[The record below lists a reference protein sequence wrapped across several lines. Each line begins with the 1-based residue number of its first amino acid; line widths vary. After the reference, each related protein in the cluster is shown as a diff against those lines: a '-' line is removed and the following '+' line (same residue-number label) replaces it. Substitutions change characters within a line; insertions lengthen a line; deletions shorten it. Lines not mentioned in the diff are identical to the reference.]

1 MVSRSFSMCSEDSNP
16 FSATGTGT
24 ETGSD
29 SEDGDDSLASLY
41 SMFSSMEKVTIE
53 SLKAKLSSLPEGQT
67 DLGAL
72 LVAAKVD
79 LTVED
84 IVGPPLTQVKKIMEA
99 KGLSEWQ
106 MTLCLKIR
114 RRKKNTAAVRS
125 SRRKRNQYVVD
136 LRDTVYELKRRR
148 HEAKTQNELLKQ
160 LSALWERLCSEVES
174 EIQDGVRQQLNFNIP
189 SFEESMTNNRRISAA
204 ENQEINTKL
213 NSIRTRQDTN
223 DTNNTNIGTNGTNIL
238 CTKADNPISVDADIM
253 ANLLLTNSTDGV
265 LHFETNDRGAMEL

>member
-1 MVSRSFSMCSEDSNP
+1 M
-16 FSATGTGT
+16 
-24 ETGSD
+24 
-29 SEDGDDSLASLY
+29 
-41 SMFSSMEKVTIE
+41 
-53 SLKAKLSSLPEGQT
+53 
-67 DLGAL
+67 
-72 LVAAKVD
+72 
-79 LTVED
+79 
-84 IVGPPLTQVKKIMEA
+84 
-99 KGLSEWQ
+99 
-106 MTLCLKIR
+106 
-114 RRKKNTAAVRS
+114 RS

-189 SFEESMTNNRRISAA
+189 SFEETMTNNRRISAA

-223 DTNNTNIGTNGTNIL
+223 GTNTNIL
-238 CTKADNPISVDADIM
+238 CTKAENPISVDADIM
-253 ANLLLTNSTDGV
+253 ANLLLTNSSDGV

>member
-1 MVSRSFSMCSEDSNP
+1 M
-16 FSATGTGT
+16 
-24 ETGSD
+24 
-29 SEDGDDSLASLY
+29 
-41 SMFSSMEKVTIE
+41 
-53 SLKAKLSSLPEGQT
+53 
-67 DLGAL
+67 
-72 LVAAKVD
+72 
-79 LTVED
+79 
-84 IVGPPLTQVKKIMEA
+84 
-99 KGLSEWQ
+99 
-106 MTLCLKIR
+106 
-114 RRKKNTAAVRS
+114 RS

-189 SFEESMTNNRRISAA
+189 SFEETMTNNRRISAA

>member
-1 MVSRSFSMCSEDSNP
+1 M
-16 FSATGTGT
+16 
-24 ETGSD
+24 
-29 SEDGDDSLASLY
+29 
-41 SMFSSMEKVTIE
+41 
-53 SLKAKLSSLPEGQT
+53 
-67 DLGAL
+67 
-72 LVAAKVD
+72 
-79 LTVED
+79 
-84 IVGPPLTQVKKIMEA
+84 
-99 KGLSEWQ
+99 
-106 MTLCLKIR
+106 
-114 RRKKNTAAVRS
+114 RS

-189 SFEESMTNNRRISAA
+189 SFEETMTNNRRISAA

-223 DTNNTNIGTNGTNIL
+223 GTNIL
-238 CTKADNPISVDADIM
+238 CTKAENPISVDADIM
-253 ANLLLTNSTDGV
+253 ANLLLTNSSDGV